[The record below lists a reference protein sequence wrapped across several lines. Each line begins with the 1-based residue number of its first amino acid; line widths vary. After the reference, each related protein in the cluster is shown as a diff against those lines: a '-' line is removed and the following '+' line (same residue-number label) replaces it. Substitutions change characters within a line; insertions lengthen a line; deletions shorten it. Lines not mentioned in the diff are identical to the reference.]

1 MLIADWLIFT
11 RFCVVLKIA
20 ANRGTAAYKG
30 SRMVK
35 KQQPTPTGDRF
46 EELAQTAQEEKKQHA
61 KEAKKASVSNLA
73 YTILE
78 MKHLVN

>member
-1 MLIADWLIFT
+1 LAYFHTFLRCSKNSQLF
-11 RFCVVLKIA
+11 

-61 KEAKKASVSNLA
+61 KEAKKASVS
-73 YTILE
+73 
-78 MKHLVN
+78 K